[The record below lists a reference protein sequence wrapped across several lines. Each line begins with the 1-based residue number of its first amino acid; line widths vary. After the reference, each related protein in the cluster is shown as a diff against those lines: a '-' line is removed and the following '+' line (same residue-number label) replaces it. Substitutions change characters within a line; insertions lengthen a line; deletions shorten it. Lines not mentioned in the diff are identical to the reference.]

1 MERIREIILTLA
13 LVLWIVYPSSAL
25 PANHKEADEAKAIV
39 NSLSKKLHGNL
50 LSLEDTYDKTKENI
64 SKAIKDLA
72 ILKKVQD
79 LLSQLN
85 NGHVSDTMCEDGYI
99 MLDFPYKQSILI
111 ETQRSALPVHYTIT
125 VQGKR
130 FIYAPISSGCYHPP
144 RAYPGDL

>member
-1 MERIREIILTLA
+1 MERIREITLTLV

-50 LSLEDTYDKTKENI
+50 LLLEDMYDKTKENI
-64 SKAIKDLA
+64 SKTIEDLA
-72 ILKKVQD
+72 IVKKVQD

-85 NGHVSDTMCEDGYI
+85 NRHVSDTMCEDEYI

-111 ETQRSALPVHYTIT
+111 ETQGSALPVHYTIT
-125 VQGKR
+125 VQGKS
-130 FIYAPISSGCYHPP
+130 FVYLPLHSVTF
-144 RAYPGDL
+144 L